1 MKKIF
6 LIFLFLSWP
15 HFEETNWA
23 TTRFEAFWKSTFKQ
37 MTFREPIDFLP
48 YDIRIGYYE
57 YGGSNYFNELDNFLS
72 DNDNLESSPYSSSD
86 LNFPNIVN
94 KKFRKMIALEIDFLR
109 YNFFKDRQNVID
121 IQFGFGYRLYK
132 NINKV
137 AFNNGDYLKPEFN
150 EFNINGTFIMQFNP
164 RYYNYLYYSSG
175 YTRASF
181 YDNNFTN
188 SESKGSGI
196 SNHLGLGIN
205 FIIPGNQEKS
215 NFHCGLELRLSSLNI
230 DNIDEPNNLS
240 RIDDFN
246 MESIGLLFSFGVG
259 YGGKKTLGDVAY
271 SSMLKNNYIDAYEKL
286 KLYKKS
292 SRTYNMSEVN
302 EMIQFSKNKIPYQ
315 LYNNAMAYYDDGE
328 FKKALKLLKKISYKD
343 DIDLDYKINSIK
355 YIIADKMLN
364 NFIKIENEQS
374 IDYRIQY
381 YSDIKDIS
389 PKIRKAVNKRLS
401 ILYLQ
406 KGDYLLSNNNYEEA
420 YEFYMYSKTTGEHN
434 PEQIKI
440 KLSNLIIV
448 ALNDAYGFLEKK
460 ENVIAYEKLFFVKN
474 IADNN
479 NEYILSLMN
488 FLDNRIQTIKSE
500 KIKERMKAILKDKE
514 TFIPTQIKKEILIGD
529 SYIKVIDIMGEP
541 LDEIS
546 RSKVNSI
553 YKMIKYAI
561 DNNIYRLFFK
571 DDILIDIDFE

>member
-1 MKKIF
+1 
-6 LIFLFLSWP
+6 
-15 HFEETNWA
+15 
-23 TTRFEAFWKSTFKQ
+23 
-37 MTFREPIDFLP
+37 
-48 YDIRIGYYE
+48 
-57 YGGSNYFNELDNFLS
+57 
-72 DNDNLESSPYSSSD
+72 
-86 LNFPNIVN
+86 
-94 KKFRKMIALEIDFLR
+94 MIALEIDFLR
-109 YNFFKDRQNVID
+109 YNFFKDQQNVID

-196 SNHLGLGIN
+196 SNHLGLGMN
-205 FIIPGNQEKS
+205 FIIPGNQEKT

-246 MESIGLLFSFGVG
+246 MESIGLLFSFGIG

-302 EMIQFSKNKIPYQ
+302 EMIQFSKNQIPYQ

-328 FKKALKLLKKISYKD
+328 FKEALKLLKKISYKD

-364 NFIKIENEQS
+364 NFVKIEKEQS

-381 YSDIKDIS
+381 YNDIKDIS

-448 ALNDAYGFLEKK
+448 ALNDAYSLLEKK

-474 IADNN
+474 IADKN

-514 TFIPTQIKKEILIGD
+514 TFIPTQIKKEILIGN
-529 SYIKVIDIMGEP
+529 SYIKVVDILGEP

-546 RSKVNSI
+546 RGKVNSI
-553 YKMIKYAI
+553 YKMIKYSI
-561 DNNIYRLFFK
+561 NNKIYRLFFK

>member
-1 MKKIF
+1 
-6 LIFLFLSWP
+6 LIFLFLSWS

-23 TTRFEAFWKSTFKQ
+23 TTRFEAFWKNTFKQ

-48 YDIRIGYYE
+48 YDVRIGYYE
-57 YGGSNYFNELDNFLS
+57 YGGLDYFNELDNFLS
-72 DNDNLESSPYSSSD
+72 DSDNLESSPYNTTD
-86 LNFPNIVN
+86 LNFPDIVN

-109 YNFFKDRQNVID
+109 YNFFKDRQNIID

-137 AFNNGDYLKPEFN
+137 AFDNGDYLKPEFN

-164 RYYNYLYYSSG
+164 RYYNYLYCSSG

-181 YDNNFTN
+181 YDNNLSN
-188 SESKGSGI
+188 GEANGSGI
-196 SNHLGLGIN
+196 SNHLGLGMN
-205 FIIPGNQEKS
+205 FIIPENEGGS
-215 NFHCGLELRLSSLNI
+215 NFHCGVELRLSSLNI
-230 DNIDEPNNLS
+230 DSIDEPNNLS
-240 RIDDFN
+240 RIDDFK

-259 YGGKKTLGDVAY
+259 YGGKKTLGDIAY

-286 KLYKKS
+286 KLYKQS
-292 SRTYNMSEVN
+292 SKIYNISQVN
-302 EMIQFSKNKIPYQ
+302 EMIQFSKNQIPYQ

-328 FKKALKLLKKISYKD
+328 FEKALKLLKKINYKD

-364 NFIKIENEQS
+364 DFIKIENEQS

-381 YSDIKDIS
+381 YNDINDIS
-389 PKIRKAVNKRLS
+389 PKIRKVINKRLS
-401 ILYLQ
+401 TLYLQ

-420 YEFYMYSKTTGEHN
+420 YEFYMYSKTTGEYN

-448 ALNDAYGFLEKK
+448 VLNDAYNFLEKK
-460 ENVIAYEKLFFVKN
+460 ENVIAYEKLFFAKN
-474 IADNN
+474 IVDNN

-488 FLDNRIQTIKSE
+488 FLDSRIKTIKSE
-500 KIKERMKAILKDKE
+500 KIKERMKIILKDKE
-514 TFIPTQIKKEILIGD
+514 TFTPTQIKKEILIGD
-529 SYIKVIDIMGEP
+529 SYIKVIDILGEP

-553 YKMIKYAI
+553 YKMIKYSI
-561 DNNIYRLFFK
+561 NNKIYRLFFK